1 MLPTPRLV
9 PWSSWNEWRAVYV
22 AVESIAGGGVDGFPV
37 ILSAHASW
45 AQRGRAPLAA
55 ASTLAL
61 LVRLRAAEADSGAL
75 GLLIVRLVNGVA
87 DGGQNGSFAASVAD
101 IARRVGFPR
110 WIVDLRHELTHG
122 LAPDIRVLRLAA
134 AHAVAWMLERY
145 WRPQMAALYVFSG
158 ESERTAVS
166 ALLRAVSATRSE
178 IPLEGTPA
186 KRRASSAR
194 AAAASL
200 IEQAR
205 LITFSARASRA
216 VAAACDGDAAR
227 LVVDPTACANAR
239 KSLLQITAMAG
250 YAALVDATLSR
261 PCVTL
266 LELVEAAAARPESR
280 FEWVE
285 ATLIDA
291 LVRGPAGMLSKSS
304 EEVSVPSTSPVTRAL
319 LPPTHAHAEDS
330 FRTWL
335 PLLVAFEVAVPGF
348 ARLLLRALVA
358 PGVDGALAEAW
369 VMLLRSRYWAS
380 LFDWSLAVAPRR
392 HAEGRQLTAQI
403 GDCTHVILH
412 ERRSWT
418 REEAS
423 WAFSD
428 APAASLLGLEQ
439 AASGQVTID
448 FNKSF
453 AHFLS
458 ASDSTPFRAMG
469 GTTRYA
475 AALHAPPQFARVLD
489 APLRESVLPAERKK
503 TWDLAEF
510 EKLVQG
516 GDAAVEPIR
525 TIELKLLPKR
535 PRWTM

>member
-9 PWSSWNEWRAVYV
+9 PWSSWSEWRAVYA
-22 AVESIAGGGVDGFPV
+22 AVESVASGGVAGMQVLLD
-37 ILSAHASW
+37 AHASW

-122 LAPDIRVLRLAA
+122 VAPDVRVLRLAA

-145 WRPQMAALYVFSG
+145 WRPQMAALYAFSG
-158 ESERTAVS
+158 ESERAAVA
-166 ALLRAVSATRSE
+166 ALLSAVPAARLE
-178 IPLEGTPA
+178 DLLEGTPA
-186 KRRASSAR
+186 KRRASSGR
-194 AAAASL
+194 AAATTL

-205 LITFSARASRA
+205 LVTFSARASRA

-227 LVVDPTACANAR
+227 LVVDPAACANAR
-239 KSLLQITAMAG
+239 KSLLQITATAG
-250 YAALVDATLSR
+250 YAALVDAAFPQ
-261 PCVTL
+261 PCAAL
-266 LELVEAAAARPESR
+266 MALVEAAASRLDSR
-280 FEWVE
+280 FDWIQ

-291 LVRGPAGMLSKSS
+291 LVRGAAGILKKDSDDGSALAHSPAA
-304 EEVSVPSTSPVTRAL
+304 RAL
-319 LPPTHAHAEDS
+319 LPPTHAHAERA

-335 PLLVAFEVAVPGF
+335 PLLFSIEVAVPGF

-358 PGVDGALAEAW
+358 PDVNGALAEAW

-380 LFDWSLAVAPRR
+380 LADWSLAVAPRR
-392 HAEGRQLTAQI
+392 YAEGRRSTAHT
-403 GDCTHVILH
+403 GECTHVILH

-423 WAFSD
+423 WAFSE

-453 AHFLS
+453 AHFLPA
-458 ASDSTPFRAMG
+458 ASDSTPFRTMA
-469 GTTRYA
+469 GTSRYA

-489 APLRESVLPAERKK
+489 SPLQDDVPAERKK
-503 TWDLAEF
+503 SWDLAEF
-510 EKLVQG
+510 ERLVQS
-516 GDAAVEPIR
+516 GDAAVAPIQPV
-525 TIELKLLPKR
+525 EVKPLPKR
-535 PRWTM
+535 PRWTL